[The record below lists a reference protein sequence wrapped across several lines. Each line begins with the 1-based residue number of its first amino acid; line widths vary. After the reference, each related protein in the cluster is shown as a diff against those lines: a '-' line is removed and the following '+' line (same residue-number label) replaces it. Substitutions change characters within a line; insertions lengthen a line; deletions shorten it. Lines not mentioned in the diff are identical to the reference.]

1 MVYLMKRR
9 KTHMIVAGI
18 LFAFSLLFSRISM
31 SVAGLNGWLLLGI
44 GGLLFIFAII
54 SIIL

>member
-1 MVYLMKRR
+1 
-9 KTHMIVAGI
+9 MIVAGI

-31 SVAGLNGWLLLGI
+31 SVAGLRGWLLLGI